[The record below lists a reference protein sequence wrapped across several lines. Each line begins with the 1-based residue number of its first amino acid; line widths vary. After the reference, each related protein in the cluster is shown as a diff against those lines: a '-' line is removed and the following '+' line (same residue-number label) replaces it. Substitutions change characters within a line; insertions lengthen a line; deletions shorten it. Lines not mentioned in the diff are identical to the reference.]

1 MHARVVVC
9 GLPALHSS
17 LHQSKVAERYEVTR
31 PLGEGGF
38 GKAFVV
44 LDKQDFRQYVLK
56 RMDCGSEEEAA
67 NAVKEVH
74 APYLYLFITSAR
86 ARTHTHTSTSTHM
99 PEKSAR
105 FQSPKNP
112 PIVRAEAGR

>member
-1 MHARVVVC
+1 
-9 GLPALHSS
+9 
-17 LHQSKVAERYEVTR
+17 VAERYEVTR

-74 APYLYLFITSAR
+74 AHHTFIDITSYI
-86 ARTHTHTSTSTHM
+86 HTDR
-99 PEKSAR
+99 EIDR
-105 FQSPKNP
+105 
-112 PIVRAEAGR
+112 

>member
-1 MHARVVVC
+1 VAYP
-9 GLPALHSS
+9 LSISS
-17 LHQSKVAERYEVTR
+17 PHHHHHHHHHGEEQSKVAERYEVTR

-74 APYLYLFITSAR
+74 AHHTFIDITSYIQIER
-86 ARTHTHTSTSTHM
+86 
-99 PEKSAR
+99 
-105 FQSPKNP
+105 
-112 PIVRAEAGR
+112 